1 MPPARG
7 SCQQP
12 RQAGACSPAAPPSDR
27 LRDVK
32 QPCRAHRSDLAGV
45 RDPRPRRAH
54 QGESST
60 TRAKRATERT
70 NLRKMRPRRRFA
82 AGSRSKARGGSA
94 PHILRFWGKSVRSKF
109 LLRFCYVS
117 PYSARPRAE
126 SWGFST
132 VNISPARLDTTRY
145 GDASGPRCSAVPR
158 TSHAAGDCS
167 ATKERAAPKNGPKR
181 DFRPF
186 NGQLLGIET
195 IDPPFL
201 LARCGATLPAHALAK
216 S

>member
-70 NLRKMRPRRRFA
+70 NLREKCDRVAALRPVRGAKLA
-82 AGSRSKARGGSA
+82 AA
-94 PHILRFWGKSVRSKF
+94 
-109 LLRFCYVS
+109 LLLTSYAFGVSLCVANFCYVS

-145 GDASGPRCSAVPR
+145 GGASGPRCSAVPR
-158 TSHAAGDCS
+158 TTHAAGDCS

-201 LARCGATLPAHALAK
+201 LARCGATLPAHALAE

>member
-109 LLRFCYVS
+109 LLRHSTNKYLPVKDRELVS
-117 PYSARPRAE
+117 DPMNRSAR
-126 SWGFST
+126 
-132 VNISPARLDTTRY
+132 
-145 GDASGPRCSAVPR
+145 
-158 TSHAAGDCS
+158 
-167 ATKERAAPKNGPKR
+167 
-181 DFRPF
+181 
-186 NGQLLGIET
+186 NGQNTKSFNMPRLLTTARGCHGAFTPAHGISQNRPKQSGLT
-195 IDPPFL
+195 IDILFYNRVDGYL
-201 LARCGATLPAHALAK
+201 YALPGVLTTYAP
-216 S
+216 SFS